1 MPALLLAQ
9 AKQLPRPRT
18 SPEPLVSK
26 TDNRMPAKLHF
37 IYWRSIW
44 SLSKHIEKRQKM
56 KFNSTV
62 FILACVHFGVGCTA
76 PPLPSDSDT
85 NKTNLTAGVAQR
97 EIRKGMSGGEVATVL
112 GSPNIVTSGPEGT
125 EVWIYDQMS
134 TRVEASSAGTG
145 VWFIIGVTNQNTGA
159 VKSSQ
164 STLTIV
170 VKFDAAK
177 KVTDVAYH
185 QSKF

>member
-1 MPALLLAQ
+1 M
-9 AKQLPRPRT
+9 
-18 SPEPLVSK
+18 
-26 TDNRMPAKLHF
+26 KLNT
-37 IYWRSIW
+37 IVLIVA
-44 SLSKHIEKRQKM
+44 SLE
-56 KFNSTV
+56 F
-62 FILACVHFGVGCTA
+62 CVGCTA

-112 GSPNIVTSGPEGT
+112 GSPNIVTSGPDGT

-159 VKSSQ
+159 VKS
-164 STLTIV
+164 
-170 VKFDAAK
+170 
-177 KVTDVAYH
+177 
-185 QSKF
+185 

>member
-1 MPALLLAQ
+1 MKSNTIVLIVA
-9 AKQLPRPRT
+9 
-18 SPEPLVSK
+18 
-26 TDNRMPAKLHF
+26 
-37 IYWRSIW
+37 
-44 SLSKHIEKRQKM
+44 SLEFCI
-56 KFNSTV
+56 
-62 FILACVHFGVGCTA
+62 GCTA

-85 NKTNLTAGVAQR
+85 NKTNLTAGVAQH
-97 EIRKGMSGGEVATVL
+97 EIHKGMSGGEVATVL
-112 GSPNIVTSGPEGT
+112 GSPNIVTSGTDGT

>member
-1 MPALLLAQ
+1 
-9 AKQLPRPRT
+9 
-18 SPEPLVSK
+18 
-26 TDNRMPAKLHF
+26 
-37 IYWRSIW
+37 
-44 SLSKHIEKRQKM
+44 
-56 KFNSTV
+56 
-62 FILACVHFGVGCTA
+62 
-76 PPLPSDSDT
+76 
-85 NKTNLTAGVAQR
+85 
-97 EIRKGMSGGEVATVL
+97 MSGGEVATVL
-112 GSPNIVTSGPEGT
+112 GSPNIVTSGTDGT

>member
-1 MPALLLAQ
+1 MHEIHRTKCVLNFIFVYWCANESPSKYFE
-9 AKQLPRPRT
+9 KQK
-18 SPEPLVSK
+18 V
-26 TDNRMPAKLHF
+26 
-37 IYWRSIW
+37 
-44 SLSKHIEKRQKM
+44 KM
-56 KFNSTV
+56 KFNCI
-62 FILACVHFGVGCTA
+62 ILIVASLHFGVGCTA

-97 EIRKGMSGGEVATVL
+97 EIRKGMSGGEVATAL

-145 VWFIIGVTNQNTGA
+145 VWFIFGVTNQNTGS

-164 STLTIV
+164 STLTVV

>member
-1 MPALLLAQ
+1 M
-9 AKQLPRPRT
+9 
-18 SPEPLVSK
+18 
-26 TDNRMPAKLHF
+26 KLNN
-37 IYWRSIW
+37 IVLIVA
-44 SLSKHIEKRQKM
+44 SLEFCI
-56 KFNSTV
+56 
-62 FILACVHFGVGCTA
+62 GCTA

-97 EIRKGMSGGEVATVL
+97 EIHKGMSGGEVATVL
-112 GSPNIVTSGPEGT
+112 GSPNIVTSGTDGT

-145 VWFIIGVTNQNTGA
+145 VWFIIGVTNQNTGT

>member
-1 MPALLLAQ
+1 MLSTRQPSVNEIYKTKCLL
-9 AKQLPRPRT
+9 
-18 SPEPLVSK
+18 
-26 TDNRMPAKLHF
+26 NF
-37 IYWRSIW
+37 ISYIGAVFGRF
-44 SLSKHIEKRQKM
+44 LNTLKKGKKM

-159 VKSSQ
+159 VKTSQ

>member
-1 MPALLLAQ
+1 M
-9 AKQLPRPRT
+9 
-18 SPEPLVSK
+18 
-26 TDNRMPAKLHF
+26 KLHT
-37 IYWRSIW
+37 IVLIVA
-44 SLSKHIEKRQKM
+44 SLEFCI
-56 KFNSTV
+56 
-62 FILACVHFGVGCTA
+62 GCTP

-97 EIRKGMSGGEVATVL
+97 EIHKGMSGGEVATVL
-112 GSPNIVTSGPEGT
+112 GSPNIVTSGTDGT

-145 VWFIIGVTNQNTGA
+145 VWVIIGVTNQNTGA
-159 VKSSQ
+159 GKSSQ

-170 VKFDAAK
+170 VKFYAAK

>member
-9 AKQLPRPRT
+9 ANGCRGHVHHQNYLDQRRKAGCL
-18 SPEPLVSK
+18 L
-26 TDNRMPAKLHF
+26 NF
-37 IYWRSIW
+37 IAYIGAVFGRF
-44 SLSKHIEKRQKM
+44 LTTLKKGKKM

-62 FILACVHFGVGCTA
+62 FILACVQFGVGCTA

-145 VWFIIGVTNQNTGA
+145 VWFIIGVTNQNTGT

>member
-1 MPALLLAQ
+1 M
-9 AKQLPRPRT
+9 
-18 SPEPLVSK
+18 
-26 TDNRMPAKLHF
+26 KLNN
-37 IYWRSIW
+37 IVLIVA
-44 SLSKHIEKRQKM
+44 SLEFCI
-56 KFNSTV
+56 
-62 FILACVHFGVGCTA
+62 GCTA

-97 EIRKGMSGGEVATVL
+97 EIHKGMSGGEVATIL
-112 GSPNIVTSGPEGT
+112 GSPNIVTSGTDGT

>member
-1 MPALLLAQ
+1 ML
-9 AKQLPRPRT
+9 
-18 SPEPLVSK
+18 
-26 TDNRMPAKLHF
+26 AKLD
-37 IYWRSIW
+37 
-44 SLSKHIEKRQKM
+44 LHIGAVFGRFLNTLKKGKKM

-62 FILACVHFGVGCTA
+62 FILACVQFGVGCTA

-145 VWFIIGVTNQNTGA
+145 VWFIIGVTNQNTGT

>member
-1 MPALLLAQ
+1 M
-9 AKQLPRPRT
+9 
-18 SPEPLVSK
+18 
-26 TDNRMPAKLHF
+26 KLNT
-37 IYWRSIW
+37 IVLIVA
-44 SLSKHIEKRQKM
+44 SLEFCI
-56 KFNSTV
+56 
-62 FILACVHFGVGCTA
+62 GCTA

-97 EIRKGMSGGEVATVL
+97 EIHKGMSGGEVATVL
-112 GSPNIVTSGPEGT
+112 GSPNIVTSGTDGT

-145 VWFIIGVTNQNTGA
+145 VWFIIGVTNQNTGT